1 VIRGGR
7 QPDPVAGVRP
17 AGPPAFLAGYAALAD
32 PRLAAFLDAR
42 SAEAARLPVDLRAA
56 FAALRS
62 YVLRGGKRM
71 RGALVVLG
79 CEAAGGDRAWALDAS
94 VGMELLH
101 AYLLVHDDFMD
112 RDEVRR
118 GGPTV
123 HAALAQSTGSAHLG
137 ASLAV
142 LLGSLCEAW
151 ALELVLAAPV
161 PAERT
166 AAAGRLLARA
176 LQEVTVGQMQDL
188 SAPLGPELGA
198 REVLAVQGMKTGS
211 YSFDLPLRLGAVL
224 GGANDAVLAAL
235 QRFALPLGQAFQIA
249 DDLLGT
255 FGATELT
262 GKPNSSDLREG
273 KRTLLVARALEKA
286 DAGDAALLRAGLGKP
301 DLDEAEADALREVL
315 LRTGAVQSCREDA
328 ERLRS
333 EAVRALDGAPLPAPV
348 AEALRDIAAYS
359 VRRPT

>member
-1 VIRGGR
+1 VSSGGR
-7 QPDPVAGVRP
+7 QPGAAG
-17 AGPPAFLAGYAALAD
+17 AGRIAPPSFLAEYAALAE

-42 SAEAARLPVDLRAA
+42 ASDAAHLPVDLRTA
-56 FAALRS
+56 FSVLRE
-62 YVLRGGKRM
+62 YVVRGGKRL

-123 HAALAQSTGSAHLG
+123 HAALARATGSAHLG

-151 ALELVLAAPV
+151 ALQLVLGAPV

-166 AAAGRLLARA
+166 AAAGKLLARA
-176 LQEVTVGQMQDL
+176 LQDVTVGQMQDV
-188 SAPLGPELGA
+188 SAPLGRDLSA
-198 REVLAVQGMKTGS
+198 SDVLAVQRMKTGG
-211 YSFDLPLRLGAVL
+211 YSFELPLRLGAL
-224 GGANDAVLAAL
+224 LAGAGEAVLEAL
-235 QRFALPLGQAFQIA
+235 ERFARPLGQAFQIA

-255 FGATELT
+255 FGSPEVT
-262 GKPNSSDLREG
+262 GKTNASDLREG
-273 KRTLLVARALEKA
+273 KRTLLVARAFETA
-286 DAGDAALLRAGLGKP
+286 DARDAALLRAGLGKP
-301 DLDEAEADALREVL
+301 DLGDAEAAALREALV
-315 LRTGAVQSCREDA
+315 RSGAVQSCRDDA
-328 ERLRS
+328 ERLRA
-333 EAVRALDGAPLPAPV
+333 EAVRALRGAPFPAGV
-348 AEALRDIAAYS
+348 AQALRDIAEYS
-359 VRRPT
+359 VRRAA